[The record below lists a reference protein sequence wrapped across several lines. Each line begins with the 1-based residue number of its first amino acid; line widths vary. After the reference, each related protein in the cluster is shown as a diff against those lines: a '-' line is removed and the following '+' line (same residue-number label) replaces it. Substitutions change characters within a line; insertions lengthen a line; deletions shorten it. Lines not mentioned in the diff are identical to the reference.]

1 MKLLCPVSMSRRE
14 TLRIIDQNHSLIVST
29 PGLLVRL
36 VELLEIAVGKGAGTS
51 SGSGSSSAGGGAGPS
66 GLGQLDQLMTGNM
79 NRQLSRMM
87 RMMMEAH
94 RAARTG
100 EDGESGLS
108 DDEIRV
114 RTQEAIAEA
123 MGVAPSDIDQALG
136 VVGMGGDE
144 NMRNSIDAMPLRAE
158 YRGSMSLSQMTVMQ
172 HLVEL
177 LFSVAILCSGK
188 RKIEVQDI
196 LAECGLVH
204 TLGKLF
210 DAMDWT
216 PGHRQGQGPHGPGC
230 QCNPKSAPKI
240 QFLRLV
246 HNFCDRQSRDIRHR
260 LAILSV
266 RNHFRLGRIRE
277 IMQALPMYGLAEG
290 GGAARGAKTESEAST
305 TGAAAATGDGEI
317 SVAVRHIL
325 QIPCMESQYTRDQL
339 ALLTKIMD
347 VLGDASGDS
356 PIKFWLATCVE
367 SFVRGSGPEAQVF
380 VALGNKNTLLDVV
393 VDEICRGEGTGCG
406 GLQTNFDMLGELVKF
421 NPIVLR
427 ILDAKLDE
435 RAANGNSQ
443 DNNIATER
451 SFEQFMQ
458 IVCLHLVDSNV
469 LLRAVLLTVE
479 MERKA
484 GATDAP
490 TRFHAYIDEHRMTLL
505 ADMCTIVSAGDVSQE
520 NLCCLNSALVFL
532 VFARRHGEAATVIAQ
547 LHETERG
554 APGSVVRNFRQLL
567 WFWTEYYHVRAGD
580 RRSLE
585 SSSRMNFLEFAEMV
599 DMLIADDGGELA
611 LLKDGSVALDEF
623 EKWKMTCWAAIQE
636 KLDRQVPMFRTCPLI
651 L

>member
-1 MKLLCPVSMSRRE
+1 M
-14 TLRIIDQNHSLIVST
+14 H
-29 PGLLVRL
+29 
-36 VELLEIAVGKGAGTS
+36 
-51 SGSGSSSAGGGAGPS
+51 
-66 GLGQLDQLMTGNM
+66 LDQLMTGNM

-94 RAARTG
+94 RAAQAG
-100 EDGESGLS
+100 EDGESDLS
-108 DDEIRV
+108 EEDIRV

-144 NMRNSIDAMPLRAE
+144 NMRNSINAMPLRAD
-158 YRGSMSLSQMTVMQ
+158 YRGTMSLSQMTIMQ

-177 LFSVAILCSGK
+177 LFSIAILCSGK
-188 RKIEVQDI
+188 RKMEVQDI

-204 TLGKLF
+204 TLCKLF
-210 DAMDWT
+210 DVMDWT

-246 HNFCDRQSRDIRHR
+246 HNFCDRQSHDIRHR
-260 LAILSV
+260 NAILST

-277 IMQALPMYGLAEG
+277 IMQSVPVYGPAEDG
-290 GGAARGAKTESEAST
+290 GSSICKSGSSLSS
-305 TGAAAATGDGEI
+305 ATDSDHGKI
-317 SVAVRHIL
+317 NVAVRQIL
-325 QIPCMESQYTRDQL
+325 QIPCMESQYTRDQM

-421 NPIVLR
+421 NPVVLR

-435 RAANGNSQ
+435 CAPSDSASYSI
-443 DNNIATER
+443 DPAR
-451 SFEQFMQ
+451 SFEQFMR
-458 IVCLHLVDSNV
+458 ILRLHLVDSNV
-469 LLRAVLLTVE
+469 LLRAILLTVE
-479 MERKA
+479 IERKVGLA
-484 GATDAP
+484 DAP
-490 TRFHAYIDEHRMTLL
+490 TRFHTYIDEHQMTLL

-532 VFARRHGEAATVIAQ
+532 VLARRHGKAAEVIEKLRQA
-547 LHETERG
+547 ERG
-554 APGSVVRNFRQLL
+554 APNSVVRNFRQLL
-567 WFWTEYYHVRAGD
+567 WFWTEYYHTRAGD

-585 SSSRMNFLEFAEMV
+585 SSSRMNFHEFAEMA

-611 LLKDGSVALDEF
+611 LLKDGSMDLDEF
-623 EKWKMTCWAAIQE
+623 KEWKTLCWAAIQD
-636 KLDRQVPMFRTCPLI
+636 KVDRQEPLFNT
-651 L
+651 LPLRRAKN